1 MKHSLVTGVM
11 TVVFVAL
18 SAGCGDDDSTTG
30 GIIQP
35 ENSPPEVIITEPE
48 HGAVYDEGDIIAF
61 TAIASDREDGLL
73 AGANIGWSSD
83 LDDEFGTGTT
93 ASFGGLS
100 AGSHNITATASDS
113 DGASTGDAIVIR
125 VRPLPP
131 QPPLADIVI
140 PATGSVFGA
149 AQQVNFFGSADD
161 PDGAELPE
169 SAFVWS
175 SSLDGQIGTGRQ
187 FATTTLSEGVHTIT
201 LVVTDPQELTG
212 TATAV
217 ITITP

>member
-1 MKHSLVTGVM
+1 MKRSLVTGVM
-11 TVVFVAL
+11 SFVFVAL
-18 SAGCGDDDSTTG
+18 SVGCGDDDGDTG

-35 ENSPPEVIITEPE
+35 ENSPPEVLITAPE
-48 HGAVYDEGDIIAF
+48 NGAVYDEGDIIEF
-61 TAIASDREDGLL
+61 TATASDREDGLL
-73 AGANIGWSSD
+73 AGANVAWSSD
-83 LDDEFGTGTT
+83 LDDAFGTGTT
-93 ASFGGLS
+93 VSFGGLS
-100 AGSHNITATASDS
+100 DGSHNITATASDGE
-113 DGASTGDAIVIR
+113 GASKADAIVIL

-131 QPPLADIVI
+131 QAPLADIVI

-149 AQQVNFFGSADD
+149 AQQVNFLGSADD
-161 PDGAELPE
+161 PDGGELPE

-175 SSLDGQIGTGRQ
+175 SSLDAQIGIGRQ

-201 LVVTDPQELTG
+201 LVVTDPQELTD